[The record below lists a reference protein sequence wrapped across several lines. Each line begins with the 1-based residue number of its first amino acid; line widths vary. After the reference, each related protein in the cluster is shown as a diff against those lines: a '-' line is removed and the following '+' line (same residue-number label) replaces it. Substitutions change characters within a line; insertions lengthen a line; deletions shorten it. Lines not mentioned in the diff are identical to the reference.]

1 MIRRRLGS
9 ERIVEIIEE
18 EWAKTRPAGG
28 GVGATGSK
36 TVCDRLAAEGVDVP
50 GKAVFRVLENLWYEG
65 FIEGTPYRDT
75 SGIPARMDRPII
87 EPKWHADLMRRLEGR
102 QENPGG

>member
-1 MIRRRLGS
+1 M
-9 ERIVEIIEE
+9 
-18 EWAKTRPAGG
+18 
-28 GVGATGSK
+28 
-36 TVCDRLAAEGVDVP
+36 
-50 GKAVFRVLENLWYEG
+50 FRVLENLWYEG

-75 SGIPARMDRPII
+75 SGIPARGDRPII